1 MGIIIIVEQS
11 KVNSMETIYKVV
23 NNNTANELF
32 AGIK

>member
-1 MGIIIIVEQS
+1 MGIIITVEQS
-11 KVNSMETIYKVV
+11 KVSPIETIYKVV